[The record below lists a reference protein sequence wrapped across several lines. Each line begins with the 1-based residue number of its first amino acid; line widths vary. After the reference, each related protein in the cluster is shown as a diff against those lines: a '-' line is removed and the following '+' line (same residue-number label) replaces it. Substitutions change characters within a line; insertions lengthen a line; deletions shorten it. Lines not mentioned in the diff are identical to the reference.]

1 MKTVN
6 FKNAFLMIYASV
18 PFCNSFFSCDAKVQI
33 CFCDR
38 DNFDLDVVE
47 YNNCMNLV
55 TNQPITIENARAAF
69 LAFGI
74 EMDEVIDNAVSAH
87 LTKTEIASLV
97 SLAIAKILKK

>member
-1 MKTVN
+1 
-6 FKNAFLMIYASV
+6 MIYASV

-74 EMDEVIDNAVSAH
+74 EMDEVIDNAVSVD
-87 LTKTEIASLV
+87 LTKDVIKALV
-97 SLAIAKILKK
+97 VKAISVINK